1 MNRNEL
7 RHHGIK
13 GQRWGIRRFQNKD
26 GTLTSAGKKRYAESI
41 SDEEKSRIVKA
52 ANINKAYKKALTDGS
67 KLKPVKELME
77 STKPLVNEA
86 KKISDGIIKDSVKK
100 TKLDLSKMTDKEM
113 RDRINRQLLEN
124 QYNSLFAPEVST
136 VTKGQ
141 RTVNNILNYGGA
153 VLTAGSTALGI
164 ALTIKQL
171 KGGD

>member
-13 GQRWGIRRFQNKD
+13 GQRWGVRRFQNKD
-26 GTLTSAGKKRYAESI
+26 GTRTAAGKKRYAEPV
-41 SDEEKSRIVKA
+41 SDEEKNRIVKA
-52 ANINKAYKKALTDGS
+52 ANVNKAYKKALADNS
-67 KLKPVKELME
+67 RLKPAKELVDA
-77 STKPLVNEA
+77 TKPLVNEA
-86 KKISDGIIKDSVKK
+86 KKISDGVIKDGVKK
-100 TKLDLSKMTDKEM
+100 IKLDLSKMTDKEM

-141 RTVNNILNYGGA
+141 KAVNSILNYGGA
-153 VLTAGSTALGI
+153 ILTAGSTALGI